1 VLWQV
6 EATAMMHSVTVHEA
20 IRSPSGSIRG
30 HQRPSESI
38 RGAHLWQVEATAI
51 AVGEQRLNC

>member
-1 VLWQV
+1 MLWQV

-20 IRSPSGSIRG
+20 IRSPSGV
-30 HQRPSESI
+30 HQRAI